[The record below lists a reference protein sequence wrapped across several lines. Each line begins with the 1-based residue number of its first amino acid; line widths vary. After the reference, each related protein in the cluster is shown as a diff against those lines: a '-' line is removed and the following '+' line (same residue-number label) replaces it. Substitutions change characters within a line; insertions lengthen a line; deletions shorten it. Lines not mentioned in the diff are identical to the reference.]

1 MERENLIKTGT
12 NGNEKVRARFTLKLC
27 EPSYDGFA
35 RSLRIWVLT
44 TFWGGYFISL
54 LRKLHGSF
62 ASVQEGEHS
71 SPASLS
77 CGICNRQMLHRNHE
91 DRITDIILHFPKH
104 PPHPH
109 CSICSMCLGHCMVQ
123 RSEHSSHLRARWPST
138 RMKALY
144 SDLMRTAP

>member
-1 MERENLIKTGT
+1 MERENLVKTGT

-44 TFWGGYFISL
+44 TFRGGYFISL

-91 DRITDIILHFPKH
+91 DQITDIILHFPKH
-104 PPHPH
+104 PPPIPTVPSAP
-109 CSICSMCLGHCMVQ
+109 CAWGIAWFSVQNTPVIWGQGDLPLGWKPCTV
-123 RSEHSSHLRARWPST
+123 T
-138 RMKALY
+138 
-144 SDLMRTAP
+144 